1 MEKGKENNQ
10 EKVMEKLKARAKTE
24 KQTTLEKTG
33 VSIREKA
40 VARWFVLDEFR
51 EVETRRAITVDGLS
65 Q

>member
-10 EKVMEKLKARAKTE
+10 VKVMEKLKARAKTE

-40 VARWFVLDEFR
+40 VARWFVFLDEFR
-51 EVETRRAITVDGLS
+51 EVETRRYEQS